1 MIENWLYYM
10 LLKIQKNKNIR
21 IDIVELRKLLNTPGV
36 SYFLMN
42 IFFFNELKNI

>member
-1 MIENWLYYM
+1 M
-10 LLKIQKNKNIR
+10 LLKIQKNINII
-21 IDIVELRKLLNTPGV
+21 IDIVELRKLLNTLGV

>member
-1 MIENWLYYM
+1 M
-10 LLKIQKNKNIR
+10 LLKIQKNINII